1 MTKFKNLIV
10 LGPLIYALHHFEEHI
25 IFNFR
30 DWRLRYFSDN
40 NSVSTE
46 GILCILISLLLI
58 FVFIHLINNNRASA
72 HILIYFLITAQ
83 VANAF
88 FHIFFSFYYQDFSP
102 GTITAV
108 LFYLPLN
115 YFIIMAAFDEEFLKN
130 RLELGILFFLGAIT
144 FILFEMIGP
153 IIILISI
160 LLSVL
165 YYIIFNRRMTQ

>member
-30 DWRLRYFSDN
+30 DWRLRYFADN

-58 FVFIHLINNNRASA
+58 FVFIHLIKNNRASA

-108 LFYLPLN
+108 LLYLPMN
-115 YFIIMAAFDEEFLKN
+115 YFIIMAAFNEEFLKN
-130 RLELGILFFLGAIT
+130 RLELGILFFLGVIT
-144 FILFEMIGP
+144 FILFEMIGS

-165 YYIIFNRRMTQ
+165 YHIIFNRRMTQ